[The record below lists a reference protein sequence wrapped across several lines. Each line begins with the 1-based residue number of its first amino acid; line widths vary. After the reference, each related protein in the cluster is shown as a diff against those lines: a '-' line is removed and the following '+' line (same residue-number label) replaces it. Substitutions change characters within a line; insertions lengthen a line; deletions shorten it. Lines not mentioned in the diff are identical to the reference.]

1 MAYPQTQRFQL
12 AVGLSAK
19 TQGEPNRPAEQ
30 ASFKASRTTSRPN
43 GRARVVSRRW

>member
-12 AVGLSAK
+12 AVELSAK

-30 ASFKASRTTSRPN
+30 INFKEAKTTSRAN
-43 GRARVVSRRW
+43 GRADVVSRRW